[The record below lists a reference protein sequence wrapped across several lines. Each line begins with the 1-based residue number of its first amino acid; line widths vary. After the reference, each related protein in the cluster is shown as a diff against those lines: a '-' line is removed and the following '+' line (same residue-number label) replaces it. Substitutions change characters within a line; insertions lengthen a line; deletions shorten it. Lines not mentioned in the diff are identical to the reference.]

1 MKEIRSAI
9 LILGTL
15 SDMELQEST
24 KERVLSIIVDTK
36 KKYGEEAAEKVAD
49 RLIQMVEA
57 SRTEAELMQ
66 KLDQMT

>member
-9 LILGTL
+9 LVLGTL
-15 SDMELQEST
+15 SNMELQEST

-57 SRTEAELMQ
+57 SRTEAELLQ
-66 KLDQMT
+66 KLDQMI

>member
-1 MKEIRSAI
+1 MKGIRSAI

-15 SDMELQEST
+15 SNMELQEST

-57 SRTEAELMQ
+57 SRTEAELLQ
-66 KLDQMT
+66 KLDQMI